1 MFHYNFIYDDVVVV
15 VVEGGQSECVKLQF
29 CYFVLCLNS
38 SDIALIM
45 TKTSVSERCL
55 WEF

>member
-1 MFHYNFIYDDVVVV
+1 MFHYNFIYDDVVV